1 MELIAETK
9 AEEDVAKV
17 VEEEG
22 RVVKE
27 EGRVVQEEQVNIV
40 KAKLE
45 GTGVMVFTE
54 ERNVTK
60 SITVVVKSL
69 LINHK
74 ESIIIDVEINRDI
87 DTLKK
92 MIFQHFGESVA
103 HYSNLKLFTLVPTM
117 AELTVTSK
125 TIIQCQIKHM
135 AKIVLMADYAFTF
148 RAPQKMPL

>member
-74 ESIIIDVEINRDI
+74 ESIIIDVEINRNI

-92 MIFQHFGESVA
+92 MMKLVA
-103 HYSNLKLFTLVPTM
+103 W
-117 AELTVTSK
+117 
-125 TIIQCQIKHM
+125 
-135 AKIVLMADYAFTF
+135 
-148 RAPQKMPL
+148 